1 MIMNGGFKMKL
12 HYGFDEISQ
21 LDWASILP
29 ILLPFLLVGLMLIL
43 IALFDLYRHRNRREN
58 VLMWTIIIVFFNT
71 IGSVLYFMIGRKD
84 VNKRALRN

>member
-1 MIMNGGFKMKL
+1 MKL

-29 ILLPFLLVGLMLIL
+29 ILLPFLLVGSMLIL
-43 IALFDLYRHRNRREN
+43 IALIDLYRHRNRREN

-71 IGSVLYFMIGRKD
+71 IGPVLYFMIGRKD
-84 VNKRALRN
+84 VNTHALRN

>member
-1 MIMNGGFKMKL
+1 MNGGLKMKL

-29 ILLPFLLVGLMLIL
+29 ILLPFLLVGFMLIL

-71 IGSVLYFMIGRKD
+71 IGPVLYFMIGRKD
-84 VNKRALRN
+84 VNTRALRN

>member
-1 MIMNGGFKMKL
+1 MEVLAMKL

-29 ILLPFLLVGLMLIL
+29 ILLPFLLVGSILIL
-43 IALFDLYRHRNRREN
+43 IALIDLYRHRNRRAN

-71 IGSVLYFMIGRKD
+71 IGPVLYFMIGRKD
-84 VNKRALRN
+84 VNTRALRN

>member
-1 MIMNGGFKMKL
+1 MKL

-29 ILLPFLLVGLMLIL
+29 ILLPFLLVGSILIL
-43 IALFDLYRHRNRREN
+43 IALIDLYLNRNRREN

-71 IGSVLYFMIGRKD
+71 IGPVLYFMIGRKD
-84 VNKRALRN
+84 VNTRALRN

>member
-1 MIMNGGFKMKL
+1 MKL

-29 ILLPFLLVGLMLIL
+29 ILLPFLLVGSILIL
-43 IALFDLYRHRNRREN
+43 IALIDLYRNRNRREN

-71 IGSVLYFMIGRKD
+71 IGPVLYFMIGRKD
-84 VNKRALRN
+84 VNTRALRN

>member
-1 MIMNGGFKMKL
+1 MKL

-29 ILLPFLLVGLMLIL
+29 ILLPFLLVGSILIL
-43 IALFDLYRHRNRREN
+43 IALIDLYRHRNRREN

-71 IGSVLYFMIGRKD
+71 IGPVLYFMIGRKD
-84 VNKRALRN
+84 VDTRALRN

>member
-1 MIMNGGFKMKL
+1 MEVLAMKL

-29 ILLPFLLVGLMLIL
+29 ILLPFLLVGSILIL
-43 IALFDLYRHRNRREN
+43 IALIDLYRHRNRREN

-71 IGSVLYFMIGRKD
+71 IGPVLYFMIGRKD
-84 VNKRALRN
+84 VDTRALRN

>member
-1 MIMNGGFKMKL
+1 MKL

-29 ILLPFLLVGLMLIL
+29 ILLPFLLVGSILIL
-43 IALFDLYRHRNRREN
+43 IALIDLYRNRNRREN

-71 IGSVLYFMIGRKD
+71 IGPVLYFMIGRKD
-84 VNKRALRN
+84 VHTRALRN

>member
-1 MIMNGGFKMKL
+1 MKL

-43 IALFDLYRHRNRREN
+43 IALFDLYRYRNRREN

>member
-1 MIMNGGFKMKL
+1 MIMNGGLAMKL

-29 ILLPFLLVGLMLIL
+29 ILLPFLLVGSILIL
-43 IALFDLYRHRNRREN
+43 IALIDLYRHRNRREN

-71 IGSVLYFMIGRKD
+71 IGPVLYFMIGRKD
-84 VNKRALRN
+84 VNTRALRN

>member
-1 MIMNGGFKMKL
+1 MEVLAMKL

-29 ILLPFLLVGLMLIL
+29 ILLPFLLVGSILIL
-43 IALFDLYRHRNRREN
+43 IALIDLYRHRNRREN

-71 IGSVLYFMIGRKD
+71 IGPVLYFMIGRKD
-84 VNKRALRN
+84 VNTRALRN

>member
-1 MIMNGGFKMKL
+1 MKL

-29 ILLPFLLVGLMLIL
+29 ILLPFLLVGSILIL
-43 IALFDLYRHRNRREN
+43 IALIDLYRHRNRREN

-71 IGSVLYFMIGRKD
+71 IGPVLYFMIGRKD
-84 VNKRALRN
+84 VNTRALRN